1 MSTWSVAIYI
11 QEIWTVNTSDENV
24 YKVLEMWN
32 HIKMMWN
39 HIKMTN
45 TNEQALGN
53 KEIFKVKKMK
63 THNLVIT

>member
-24 YKVLEMWN
+24 YKVLEMW
-32 HIKMMWN
+32 K
-39 HIKMTN
+39 HIKMTETL

-53 KEIFKVKKMK
+53 KETFEVKKMK